1 MRYMLDTCVLIDLIK
16 DSDVLDEDVV
26 SIIKDY
32 DNTLCVSF
40 ETIREI
46 IVLFNI
52 GKLRGKGWNSSNDV
66 LRFITEDMGIMV
78 LPLTAEVADTY
89 SRLELNVQQN
99 HKDPSDHI
107 IISHAITSRIT
118 LISSDTKFPFYCK
131 QGLSLIVNRK

>member
-1 MRYMLDTCVLIDLIK
+1 MRYMLDSCLLIDLIK
-16 DSDVLDEDVV
+16 DSDVLDKDVI

-32 DNTLCVSF
+32 SNTLCVSF
-40 ETIREI
+40 ETIREM

-66 LRFITEDMGIMV
+66 LRFITDDMGIVV

-107 IISHAITSRIT
+107 IISHAIANRIT

>member
-1 MRYMLDTCVLIDLIK
+1 MLDTCVLIDLIK
-16 DSDVLDEDVV
+16 DSDVLDKDVI

-32 DNTLCVSF
+32 SNTLCVSF
-40 ETIREI
+40 ETIREM

-66 LRFITEDMGIMV
+66 LRFITDDMGIVV

-107 IISHAITSRIT
+107 IISHAITNRIT

>member
-16 DSDVLDEDVV
+16 DSDVLDKDVI

-32 DNTLCVSF
+32 SNTLCVSF
-40 ETIREI
+40 ETIREM

-66 LRFITEDMGIMV
+66 LRFITDDMGIVV

-107 IISHAITSRIT
+107 IISHAITNRIT